1 MSSSLIHQIDWK
13 QFCQKKITDRTFG
26 FSVVD
31 EIIGSDLV
39 AQNWETLGFSFED
52 RPIRMV
58 KVGSGKIKILLWSQM
73 HGDEPTATAAIFDLL
88 NFFTDTSHHQ
98 DLINHIL
105 SSCTLYFIPVIN
117 PDGMEKFT
125 RRNAQQI
132 DINRDFLAQQS
143 PEGKILRTIK
153 EKIKPDF
160 AFNLHDQDSLYSIP
174 KSKKTVAIS
183 LLAPVFDE
191 TLAVNWNREQAIKVI
206 ICINE
211 TLQEL
216 APQQIGRFND
226 EFEPR
231 AFGDNFQK
239 TGAATILI
247 ESGALVND
255 PEKQD
260 IRKFNF
266 YALLSA
272 LKAISNQAYQEK
284 DLINYFMIPVQ
295 KKELFHILLKNCIIK
310 NLNESYK
317 IDIGL
322 NYIEIFDQKTRKL
335 QKHYQVADIGDLS
348 NYSAF
353 ETIDASDLILLG
365 EPKFEQIANLE
376 LKNTHHKT
384 IIIWKAGI
392 RI

>member
-1 MSSSLIHQIDWK
+1 MSSSIIHQIDWK
-13 QFCQKKITDRTFG
+13 QFCQTKITNKTFG
-26 FSVVD
+26 FSLVD
-31 EIIGSDLV
+31 EIINSDLV
-39 AQNWETLGFSFED
+39 HLDWETLGFSFED
-52 RPIRMV
+52 LPIRMV
-58 KVGSGKIKILLWSQM
+58 KIGRGKIKILLWSQM
-73 HGDEPTATAAIFDLL
+73 HGDEPTATAAIFDLI
-88 NFFTDTSHHQ
+88 NFFTDAIHHQ
-98 DLINHIL
+98 ELKNNIL
-105 SSCTLYFIPVIN
+105 TSCTLYFIPVIN

-143 PEGKILRTIK
+143 PEGKILRTIR
-153 EKIKPDF
+153 EKIKPNF

-183 LLAPVFDE
+183 LLAPAFDE

-211 TLQEL
+211 ALQKL
-216 APQQIGRFND
+216 VPQQVGRFND

-239 TGAATILI
+239 AGAATILI
-247 ESGALVND
+247 ESGSLIND
-255 PEKQD
+255 PEKQE
-260 IRKFNF
+260 IRKLNF

-272 LKAISNQAYQEK
+272 LEVISNQTYQEK

-295 KKELFHILLKNCIIK
+295 KKELFHVLLKNCSIQNSDK
-310 NLNESYK
+310 SYK

-322 NYIEIFDQKTRKL
+322 NYTDIFDQKTRTL
-335 QKHYQVADIGDLS
+335 QKHYQVADIGNLS
-348 NYSAF
+348 NYNAF
-353 ETIDASDLILLG
+353 ETIDATSLILIG

-376 LKNTHHKT
+376 LKNTNHQT
-384 IIIWKAGI
+384 IIWWKAGI
-392 RI
+392 RV